1 MTTGSTA
8 AVRLTGTSYSSFP
21 FSDVFDKLRRHSAHD
36 RIRGHV
42 LRHDRTRPDDGIVS
56 NGHPLQNGRVGTY
69 PDIFPENDRGG
80 KGMPARFGRQ
90 SVVERGKHHIV
101 SDLAAVP
108 DEDAAVVLKMAAGID
123 EISSP
128 TVMFPPKSV

>member
-1 MTTGSTA
+1 MYLINFADTPPTTVFAATSFVTTA
-8 AVRLTGTSYSSFP
+8 PAPTTTL
-21 FSDVFDKLRRHSAHD
+21 L
-36 RIRGHV
+36 
-42 LRHDRTRPDDGIVS
+42 L

-108 DEDAAVVLKMAAGID
+108 DEDAAVVTKMAAGID
-123 EISSP
+123 ENI
-128 TVMFPPKSV
+128 